1 MHWTST
7 TSCTLNIIAILK
19 WKLPLESVEKVVS
32 KTECPKLL
40 QPGLN
45 YHTLWYMSTDSRC
58 DISMDESPS
67 SGRRYLF
74 KGGVP
79 YWDSIIMLR
88 LNWQDNF
95 EFLTQRLSQKMRD
108 FGLRV
113 ICIVRLKIILPSLNL
128 FLGADNIIS
137 VMKLRKKRFLAK
149 MHSFIGVCK
158 ISYIKHV
165 LSTKKS
171 PLQLSALS

>member
-1 MHWTST
+1 MYHLFHNSIW
-7 TSCTLNIIAILK
+7 
-19 WKLPLESVEKVVS
+19 KVVRIA
-32 KTECPKLL
+32 KTSDCKISWWVFS
-40 QPGLN
+40 QGTV
-45 YHTLWYMSTDSRC
+45 HSRSMS
-58 DISMDESPS
+58 I
-67 SGRRYLF
+67 
-74 KGGVP
+74 KGGIP
-79 YWDSIIMLR
+79 YRDSIIMLR

-128 FLGADNIIS
+128 FLGADKIIS
-137 VMKLRKKRFLAK
+137 VMKLREKRFLAK